1 MKTCV
6 TWEPINLTPRWVHFD
21 ARTTVAGYP
30 VIRQG
35 SKSNYVC
42 VCQDALNA
50 LGYPTGGLDGVFGVQ
65 TRNSVLTFQS
75 RNGLSADGIVG
86 TNTWN
91 TLMSQV
97 NGIGRTSTVVN

>member
-1 MKTCV
+1 
-6 TWEPINLTPRWVHFD
+6 
-21 ARTTVAGYP
+21 
-30 VIRQG
+30 
-35 SKSNYVC
+35 
-42 VCQDALNA
+42 
-50 LGYPTGGLDGVFGVQ
+50 VFGVQ